1 MKNASIF
8 ESWSVNAN
16 EWIRIMD
23 DNAILSRKYTNLAIV
38 NQVKKHAFTKILD
51 VGCGEGWLTRALSDQ
66 ITEVIGIDAIDALI
80 KNAQQKGPQYFYKLT
95 YEEIISGAS
104 IPQSPY
110 DGIVFNFS
118 LYQKE
123 EVQDLL
129 NALKRILFRD
139 GKIIIQT
146 LHPDFLRSQ
155 KGNYQSQ
162 WIEDSWKG
170 LPGNFTNPHQWYART
185 LEDWIEVFT
194 HCNLSVED
202 ITEVTNDQNELLSI
216 IFTLHYV

>member
-1 MKNASIF
+1 MTNTSIF
-8 ESWSVNAN
+8 ESWSTNAK
-16 EWIRIMD
+16 EWIRVID
-23 DNAILSRKYTNLAIV
+23 DNIIPSRMYTNPAIV
-38 NQVKKHAFTKILD
+38 NLIKKHAFTKILD
-51 VGCGEGWLTRALSDQ
+51 MGCGEGWLTRALSDKF
-66 ITEVIGIDAIDALI
+66 TKVVGVDAIDTLI

-95 YEEIISGAS
+95 YEEITSGAT
-104 IPQSPY
+104 IPKSPY
-110 DGIVFNFS
+110 DVIVCNFS

-129 NALKRILFRD
+129 NSFKRILLPE

-146 LHPDFLRSQ
+146 LHPNFLNNQ
-155 KGNYQSQ
+155 MLAHKSQ

-170 LPGNFTNPHQWYART
+170 LPGNFKNPHQWYART

-194 HCNLSVED
+194 NCNLSFED
-202 ITEVTNDQNELLSI
+202 ITEVTNDQDELLSI